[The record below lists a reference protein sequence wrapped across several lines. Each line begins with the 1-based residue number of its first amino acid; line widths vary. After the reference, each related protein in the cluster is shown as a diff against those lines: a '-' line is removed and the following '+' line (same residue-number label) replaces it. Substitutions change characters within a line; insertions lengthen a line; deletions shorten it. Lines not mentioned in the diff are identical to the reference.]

1 MDKGM
6 NSPENNLITVFT
18 AKEITSL
25 YKLFLEIIEDL
36 EADNRAMLGKI
47 AEKTSPQVAADIN
60 YFTREKY
67 EQIRKRVLDN
77 GNETSRKLLSFLDFF
92 EFTIN
97 AQKVEDAAKL
107 KRSIVKKII
116 ISSPISVE

>member
-1 MDKGM
+1 M